1 MYGRQ
6 VNAFS
11 QGGDTGF
18 VEAGTVIVEGQPALA
33 LTQPNA
39 TDGGTVYVSDTA
51 IPVILS
57 LQETGGQLAF
67 LDSTNFNAPV
77 TITAPPLPTS
87 STGPRP
93 SINEDAGRIAP
104 RLE

>member
-77 TITAPPLPTS
+77 TITAPPAADIFYGT
-87 STGPRP
+87 P
-93 SINEDAGRIAP
+93 SLD
-104 RLE
+104 